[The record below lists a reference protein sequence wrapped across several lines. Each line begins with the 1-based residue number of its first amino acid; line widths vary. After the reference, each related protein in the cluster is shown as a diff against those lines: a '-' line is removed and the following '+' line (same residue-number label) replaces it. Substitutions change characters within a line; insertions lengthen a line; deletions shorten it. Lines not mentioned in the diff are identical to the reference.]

1 MDALSGRYHNLN
13 LFGES
18 FFSIIDPE
26 QQTRAKVPSEY
37 KTLHMDKQR
46 RNPSMSSG
54 NTFSRMFGQSPFTA
68 LQEHMR
74 VVVECARAVQPLL
87 EALVAGDQDRVT
99 ELKDRIFE
107 REAEA
112 DRIKHELRA
121 HLPKSLFMPVDR
133 RDLLEVLLL
142 QDTIANVAQDIAGL
156 LIERKMSIPDFLS
169 DPLLKLT
176 ARCIDTVEHSGRVIE
191 ELDELLA
198 IGFRGREV
206 DRVDEMLKE
215 LNTIE
220 DETDEL
226 GIALARALFDH
237 EDDLK
242 PVSVMMWYQ
251 IIEWVGDLADYAE
264 KVGDHLRLLIAK

>member
-1 MDALSGRYHNLN
+1 M
-13 LFGES
+13 
-18 FFSIIDPE
+18 
-26 QQTRAKVPSEY
+26 
-37 KTLHMDKQR
+37 
-46 RNPSMSSG
+46 
-54 NTFSRMFGQSPFTA
+54 
-68 LQEHMR
+68 
-74 VVVECARAVQPLL
+74 
-87 EALVAGDQDRVT
+87 
-99 ELKDRIFE
+99 
-107 REAEA
+107 
-112 DRIKHELRA
+112 
-121 HLPKSLFMPVDR
+121 PKSLFMPVDR

-156 LIERKMSIPDFLS
+156 LIERKMSIPDFLR
-169 DPLLKLT
+169 DPLIVLT
-176 ARCIDTVEHSGRVIE
+176 ARCVDTVEHAAKVIE

-215 LNTIE
+215 LNAIE

-237 EDDLK
+237 EDELK

-251 IIEWVGDLADYAE
+251 IIEWIGDLADYAE

>member
-1 MDALSGRYHNLN
+1 
-13 LFGES
+13 
-18 FFSIIDPE
+18 
-26 QQTRAKVPSEY
+26 
-37 KTLHMDKQR
+37 
-46 RNPSMSSG
+46 MSSG
-54 NTFSRMFGQSPFTA
+54 NTFSKLFGQSPFTA

-74 VVVECARAVQPLL
+74 VVLECAREVQPLI
-87 EALVAGDQDRVT
+87 EALAAGDQVRVV

-156 LIERKMSIPDFLS
+156 LIERKMSIPEFLR
-169 DPLLKLT
+169 DPLIVLT
-176 ARCIDTVEHSGRVIE
+176 ARCVDTVEHAAGVIE

-198 IGFRGREV
+198 IGFRGREADAV
-206 DRVDEMLKE
+206 DKMLTE
-215 LNTIE
+215 LNAIE

-237 EDDLK
+237 EDELK
-242 PVSVMMWYQ
+242 PVSVMMWYH
-251 IIEWVGDLADYAE
+251 IIEWIGDLADYAE

>member
-1 MDALSGRYHNLN
+1 
-13 LFGES
+13 
-18 FFSIIDPE
+18 
-26 QQTRAKVPSEY
+26 
-37 KTLHMDKQR
+37 
-46 RNPSMSSG
+46 MSSS
-54 NTFSRMFGQSPFTA
+54 NTFSRLFGQSPFTA

-74 VVVECARAVQPLL
+74 VVVECAREVQPLI
-87 EALVAGDQDRVT
+87 EALAAGDQEQVIQ
-99 ELKDRIFE
+99 LKDRIFE

-156 LIERKMSIPDFLS
+156 LIERKMSIPDFLR
-169 DPLLKLT
+169 DPLIELT
-176 ARCIDTVEHSGRVIE
+176 ARCVDTVEHAAKVIE

-206 DRVDEMLKE
+206 DSVDQMLKE
-215 LNTIE
+215 LNLIE

-237 EDDLK
+237 EDELK

>member
-1 MDALSGRYHNLN
+1 
-13 LFGES
+13 
-18 FFSIIDPE
+18 
-26 QQTRAKVPSEY
+26 
-37 KTLHMDKQR
+37 
-46 RNPSMSSG
+46 MSNG
-54 NTFSRMFGQSPFTA
+54 NTFSKLFGQSPFTA

-74 VVVECARAVQPLL
+74 VVVECAREVQPLI
-87 EALVAGDQDRVT
+87 EALVAGDQVRVV

-156 LIERKMSIPDFLS
+156 LIERKMSIPDFLR
-169 DPLLKLT
+169 DPLIVLT
-176 ARCIDTVEHSGRVIE
+176 ARCVDTVEHAAKVIE

-206 DRVDEMLKE
+206 DAVDQMLKE
-215 LNTIE
+215 LNMIE

-251 IIEWVGDLADYAE
+251 IIEWIGDLADYAE

>member
-1 MDALSGRYHNLN
+1 
-13 LFGES
+13 
-18 FFSIIDPE
+18 
-26 QQTRAKVPSEY
+26 
-37 KTLHMDKQR
+37 
-46 RNPSMSSG
+46 MSSS
-54 NTFSRMFGQSPFTA
+54 NTFSKLFGQSPFTA

-74 VVVECARAVQPLL
+74 VVVECAREVQPLI
-87 EALVAGDQDRVT
+87 EALAAGDQEQVIQ
-99 ELKDRIFE
+99 LKDRIFE

-156 LIERKMSIPDFLS
+156 LIERKMSIPDFLR
-169 DPLLKLT
+169 DPLIELT
-176 ARCIDTVEHSGRVIE
+176 ARCVDTVEHAAKVIE

-206 DRVDEMLKE
+206 DSVDQMLKE
-215 LNTIE
+215 LNLIE

-237 EDDLK
+237 EDELK

-251 IIEWVGDLADYAE
+251 IIEWIGDLADYAE

>member
-1 MDALSGRYHNLN
+1 
-13 LFGES
+13 
-18 FFSIIDPE
+18 
-26 QQTRAKVPSEY
+26 
-37 KTLHMDKQR
+37 
-46 RNPSMSSG
+46 MSSG
-54 NTFSRMFGQSPFTA
+54 NTFSKLFGQSPFTA

-74 VVVECARAVQPLL
+74 VVVECAREVQPLI
-87 EALVAGDQDRVT
+87 EALVAGDQVRVV

-156 LIERKMSIPDFLS
+156 LIERKMSIPDFLR
-169 DPLLKLT
+169 DPLIELT
-176 ARCIDTVEHSGRVIE
+176 VRCVDTVEHAAKVIE

-215 LNTIE
+215 LNAIE
-220 DETDEL
+220 D
-226 GIALARALFDH
+226 
-237 EDDLK
+237 
-242 PVSVMMWYQ
+242 
-251 IIEWVGDLADYAE
+251 
-264 KVGDHLRLLIAK
+264 

>member
-1 MDALSGRYHNLN
+1 
-13 LFGES
+13 
-18 FFSIIDPE
+18 
-26 QQTRAKVPSEY
+26 
-37 KTLHMDKQR
+37 
-46 RNPSMSSG
+46 MSSS
-54 NTFSRMFGQSPFTA
+54 NTFSKLFGQSPFTA

-74 VVVECARAVQPLL
+74 VVVECAREVQPLI
-87 EALVAGDQDRVT
+87 EALAAGDQEQVIQ
-99 ELKDRIFE
+99 LKDRIFE

-156 LIERKMSIPDFLS
+156 LIERKMSIPDFLR
-169 DPLLKLT
+169 DPLIELT
-176 ARCIDTVEHSGRVIE
+176 ARCVDTVEHAAKVIE

-206 DRVDEMLKE
+206 DSVDQMLKE
-215 LNTIE
+215 LNLIE

-237 EDDLK
+237 EDELK

>member
-1 MDALSGRYHNLN
+1 
-13 LFGES
+13 
-18 FFSIIDPE
+18 
-26 QQTRAKVPSEY
+26 
-37 KTLHMDKQR
+37 
-46 RNPSMSSG
+46 MSSG
-54 NTFSRMFGQSPFTA
+54 NTFSKLFGQSPFTA
-68 LQEHMR
+68 LQQHML
-74 VVVECARAVQPLL
+74 VVQECAHEVQPLI
-87 EALVAGDQDRVT
+87 EALVAGDQAEVERRKT
-99 ELKDRIFE
+99 RIFE
-107 REAEA
+107 LEA
-112 DRIKHELRA
+112 DADQIKHELRA
-121 HLPKSLFMPVDR
+121 SLPKSLFMPVDR

-156 LIERKMSIPDFLS
+156 LIERKMTIPDFLR
-169 DPLLKLT
+169 DPLIVLT
-176 ARCIDTVEHSGRVIE
+176 TRCVDTVDHSAKVIG
-191 ELDELLA
+191 ELDEMLA

-215 LNTIE
+215 LNKIE

-237 EDDLK
+237 EDELK